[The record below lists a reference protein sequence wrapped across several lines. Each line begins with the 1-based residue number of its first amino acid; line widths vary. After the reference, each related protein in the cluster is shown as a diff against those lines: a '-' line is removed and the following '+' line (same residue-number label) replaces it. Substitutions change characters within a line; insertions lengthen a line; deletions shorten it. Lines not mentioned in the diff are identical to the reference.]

1 MIINI
6 KATLERFMNLMF
18 YSYFSEISIMTKL
31 TDDQKLRTN
40 AEIRRYRWWINEII
54 YVQFQ
59 V

>member
-6 KATLERFMNLMF
+6 NATLERFMNLMF
-18 YSYFSEISIMTKL
+18 YSYFSVIPIMTKL

-40 AEIRRYRWWINEII
+40 AEIRRHRWWINEII

>member
-6 KATLERFMNLMF
+6 NATLEGFMNLMF
-18 YSYFSEISIMTKL
+18 YFYFSVISIMTKS

-40 AEIRRYRWWINEII
+40 AEIRRHRWWINEII

-59 V
+59 I

>member
-6 KATLERFMNLMF
+6 NATLQRFMNLMF
-18 YSYFSEISIMTKL
+18 YSYFSVISIMTKL

>member
-6 KATLERFMNLMF
+6 NATLERFMNLMF
-18 YSYFSEISIMTKL
+18 YSYFSVISIMTKL

>member
-6 KATLERFMNLMF
+6 NATLERFMNLMF

>member
-6 KATLERFMNLMF
+6 NATLERFMNLMF
-18 YSYFSEISIMTKL
+18 YSYFSVISIMTKL

-40 AEIRRYRWWINEII
+40 AEIRRHRWWINEII

>member
-6 KATLERFMNLMF
+6 NATLEGFMNLMF
-18 YSYFSEISIMTKL
+18 YFNFSIISIMIKL

-40 AEIRRYRWWINEII
+40 AEVRRHRWCINEII

-59 V
+59 L

>member
-6 KATLERFMNLMF
+6 NATLERFMNLMF
-18 YSYFSEISIMTKL
+18 YSFFSVISIMTKL

-40 AEIRRYRWWINEII
+40 AEIRRHRWWINEII

>member
-6 KATLERFMNLMF
+6 NATLEGFMNLMF
-18 YSYFSEISIMTKL
+18 YFYFSVISNMTKS

-40 AEIRRYRWWINEII
+40 AEIRRHRWWINEII

-59 V
+59 I